1 VAGGA
6 DRGSRAKSEV
16 STQELAIVDAAVNT
30 KLLLD
35 SLDAWLLQQS
45 SLINARKRSLYAV
58 VLQWQQLAIARARYM
73 GPLGLKRRAKPSQ
86 SSSELL
92 TSESSSQGNACM

>member
-1 VAGGA
+1 MAVGA

-16 STQELAIVDAAVNT
+16 STQELAIVDAAVKT

-35 SLDAWLLQQS
+35 SLDAWLLQQL

-58 VLQWQQLAIARARYM
+58 VLQWQLLDNAGARYM
-73 GPLGLKRRAKPSQ
+73 GQLGLKRRAKPSQ
-86 SSSELL
+86 SLSELL
-92 TSESSSQGNACM
+92 TSESSLQGNACK